1 MGGLARILIQEG
13 HTITGSDKAFYPP
26 MSDQLHELEIE
37 VFEGYEGDLP
47 AADLY
52 VIGNALSRGNP
63 WVEEILRNH
72 YSYTSGPEILGSI
85 LKQRKVIAVAG
96 THGKTSTSY
105 MIKHILSFNNIP
117 VDYLIGGV
125 SSSAGHSADNQNAE
139 IFVIEADEYLSL
151 IHI

>member
-13 HTITGSDKAFYPP
+13 HTVTGSDKAFYPP
-26 MSDQLHELEIE
+26 MSDQLQELEIE
-37 VFEGYEGDLP
+37 VFEGYEGALP

-52 VIGNALSRGNP
+52 VIGNALSRGNS

-96 THGKTSTSY
+96 THGKTT
-105 MIKHILSFNNIP
+105 HEC
-117 VDYLIGGV
+117 
-125 SSSAGHSADNQNAE
+125 ATNA
-139 IFVIEADEYLSL
+139 
-151 IHI
+151 